1 MSEERDYLLHRAKK
15 AVVARDF
22 SLAERLYKG
31 FLRKNPHDVPILSEL
46 GSVYVRS
53 GKDAEAL
60 DVYQKIIEKD
70 GGNFNALNSLAG
82 IYRRLKRYDES
93 IAVLETALLLEKM
106 IMLFTIIWVIP
117 ISSWETT
124 KREQNVFNELL
135 MKIPMMF
142 WPIITWE
149 VFRLL
154 VVSMQK
160 L

>member
-93 IAVLETALLLEKM
+93 IAVLETLCY
-106 IMLFTIIWVIP
+106 W
-117 ISSWETT
+117 
-124 KREQNVFNELL
+124 R
-135 MKIPMMF
+135 
-142 WPIITWE
+142 
-149 VFRLL
+149 R
-154 VVSMQK
+154 
-160 L
+160 